1 MSPNR
6 LVCYHYTYVSIVYP
20 GHSPFRFMSL
30 PTPMP
35 TAAPSARW
43 NGRGVIA
50 IELLAVAALFAAD
63 FAGIIPLSKTPFL
76 VLVVWLSLRFRS
88 QTWSSVGLSR
98 PRSIRHSLLLGV
110 AAGVA
115 MELFADFV
123 TTPLLTQ
130 ILGGAPDLETFRDV
144 VGNLP
149 LLGIL
154 LALNWPLAAFGEEL
168 VYRGFLMA
176 RLATLFGDS
185 RRAWWTSL
193 LLANIV
199 FGFAHG
205 YQGPTGVI
213 QEGLNGALLGL
224 LFLFSGRNLMVPMI
238 AHGVSNSLAF
248 VLMYLDRYP
257 WPH

>member
-1 MSPNR
+1 M
-6 LVCYHYTYVSIVYP
+6 
-20 GHSPFRFMSL
+20 FL
-30 PTPMP
+30 PTPTP
-35 TAAPSARW
+35 AVTHPAVR
-43 NGRGVIA
+43 NDRGVIA
-50 IELLAVAALFAAD
+50 IELLAVAAMFAAD

-76 VLVVWLSLRFRS
+76 VVVVWLSLRFRS
-88 QTWSSVGLSR
+88 QPWTSVGLSR
-98 PRSIRHSLLLGV
+98 PRSIRHSLILGV
-110 AAGVA
+110 SAGVV
-115 MELFADFV
+115 MELLADFV
-123 TTPLLTQ
+123 TTPLLTRL
-130 ILGGAPDLETFRDV
+130 LGGAPDLGTFRGV

-149 LLGIL
+149 FLGIL

-185 RRAWWTSL
+185 RRAWWMSL
-193 LLANIV
+193 LVANVV

-213 QEGLNGALLGL
+213 QEGFNGVLLGL
-224 LFLFSGRNLMVPMI
+224 LFRYSGRNLVVPMI

-257 WPH
+257 WPN

>member
-1 MSPNR
+1 MP
-6 LVCYHYTYVSIVYP
+6 
-20 GHSPFRFMSL
+20 L
-30 PTPMP
+30 PTPSP
-35 TAAPSARW
+35 TVSPAAAW
-43 NGRGVIA
+43 NHRGVIA
-50 IELLAVAALFAAD
+50 IELLAVAAFFAAD
-63 FAGIIPLSKTPFL
+63 FAGVIPLSKTPFL

-88 QTWSSVGLSR
+88 QPWSSVGLSR
-98 PRSIRHSLLLGV
+98 PRSIRTSLAVGIV
-110 AAGVA
+110 AGLV
-115 MELFADFV
+115 MEVFADFG

-130 ILGGAPDLETFRDV
+130 LLGGAPDLETFRDV

-149 LLGIL
+149 FLGIL

-185 RRAWWTSL
+185 RRAWWMSL
-193 LLANIV
+193 LLANVV

-213 QEGLNGALLGL
+213 QEGFNGVLLGL
-224 LFLFSGRNLMVPMI
+224 LFRYSGRNLMVPMI

-257 WPH
+257 WPN

>member
-1 MSPNR
+1 
-6 LVCYHYTYVSIVYP
+6 
-20 GHSPFRFMSL
+20 MSL
-30 PTPMP
+30 PTPPP
-35 TAAPSARW
+35 TAPSAVTW
-43 NGRGVIA
+43 NDRRVIVV
-50 IELLAVAALFAAD
+50 ELLAVVAMFAAD

-76 VLVVWLSLRFRS
+76 VLIVWISLRVRGQS
-88 QTWSSVGLSR
+88 WKSVGLSR
-98 PRSIRHSLLLGV
+98 PRSMRHALMLGV
-110 AAGVA
+110 VAGVV
-115 MELFADFV
+115 MELLADFL

-130 ILGGAPDLETFRDV
+130 WLGGAPDLGTFREV

-149 LLGIL
+149 FLGIL

-176 RLATLFGDS
+176 RLATMFGDS
-185 RRAWWTSL
+185 RRAWWMSL
-193 LLANIV
+193 LLANVV

-213 QEGLNGALLGL
+213 QEGLNGVLLGL
-224 LFLFSGRNLMVPMI
+224 LFRFSGGNLMLPMI

-257 WPH
+257 WPN